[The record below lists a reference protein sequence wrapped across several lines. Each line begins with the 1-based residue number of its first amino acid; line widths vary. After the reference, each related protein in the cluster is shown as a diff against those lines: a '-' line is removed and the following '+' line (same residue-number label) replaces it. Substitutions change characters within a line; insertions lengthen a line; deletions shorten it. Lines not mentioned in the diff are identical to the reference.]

1 VPSNTTNQASVSE
14 LANIDGQG
22 SGGGAGSGN
31 GDGGQ
36 GPTFGFYKGGD
47 DGFRKLHLEGNDCFH
62 RCEECLRMGIEGQ
75 GGGTVKCRWV
85 PEEGASCWMGFEA
98 GG

>member
-1 VPSNTTNQASVSE
+1 VPSNTTPQASASE
-14 LANIDGQG
+14 LANIDGHG
-22 SGGGAGSGN
+22 SGGGAGG
-31 GDGGQ
+31 GGQGQ

-47 DGFRKLHLEGNDCFH
+47 DGFRKLHLEGNDCFQW
-62 RCEECLRMGIEGQ
+62 CEACLRVGIDGQ
-75 GGGTVKCRWV
+75 GGGAVKCRWV